1 MGYLKEIFSAA
12 VNLPNFHGDVLIDS
26 ADITK
31 SARPSGQ
38 KYDPNQPRDDHGR
51 FGEGGGTSSADD
63 AIGSESMIIEPSEQ
77 DT

>member
-1 MGYLKEIFSAA
+1 MGYLKEIFSAT

-31 SARPSGQ
+31 SARQTGQ
-38 KYDPNQPRDDHGR
+38 KYDPSQPRDDHGR

-63 AIGSESMIIEPSEQ
+63 VDASVAK
-77 DT
+77 D